1 MADAP
6 CDDTFRVISASVA
19 GSAVYDCVGG
29 SIQETVEFVENRP
42 GGNVSACLGIDKYSC
57 KAKVKYQQAATPVTR
72 GTMGDTTFVLKTFD
86 GGGGTVT
93 VTVDDT
99 RAGAANADFD
109 SSPHSYDQEA
119 VFDNDG
125 TENLAAWH
133 VGA

>member
-1 MADAP
+1 MADDP
-6 CDDTFRVISASVA
+6 CGDTFRVDSASIC
-19 GSAVYDCVGG
+19 GSPVYDCVGG
-29 SIQETVEFVENRP
+29 SIQETVEFIENRP
-42 GGNVSACLGIDKYSC
+42 GSFVSACIGIDKYSC

-72 GTMGDTTFVLKTFD
+72 GTLGDTTFVLKKID
-86 GGGGTVT
+86 GSGTIT

-109 SSPHSYDQEA
+109 SRPHSYDQEG
-119 VFDNDG
+119 VFDNGG